1 MSISMNKA
9 ILGGYVGRDP
19 EVRHTPNGAMVVTLS
34 LASSRSWRDKTSNER
49 VSETEWHRLVAYD
62 RVAEFASNYVKK
74 GSALLVEGRLKTRKY
89 TDSAGVERSV
99 TEVIVS
105 DLQLAD
111 RREGGGDSDAG
122 GAEDS
127 EPRAQRPQRS
137 GGAPN
142 RAPASNANT
151 GGRSTAR
158 REVPEADDIP
168 FATPGGTHEA
178 TRERGAANRSRAVR

>member
-9 ILGGYVGRDP
+9 ILGGYAGRDP

-34 LASSRSWRDKTSNER
+34 LASSRSWRDKTTSER

-62 RVAEFASNYVKK
+62 RVAEFAANYVKK

-99 TEVIVS
+99 TEIIVS

-111 RREGGGDSDAG
+111 RRESGGDADS
-122 GAEDS
+122 GAEES
-127 EPRAQRPQRS
+127 ESRAQRPQRA
-137 GGAPN
+137 GGAPA
-142 RAPASNANT
+142 RPPGSSANP

-168 FATPGGTHEA
+168 FATLVETHEA
-178 TRERGAANRSRAVR
+178 TRQRGAAIRSRAVR